1 MTGHELAK
9 SNSNL
14 PSKARQKHEVARVP
28 KGGIVPVNKVKNYLV
43 KVVKNVIQIGR
54 NTLSRIGNKLANIDW
69 GKVFY
74 EAITQINEEK
84 SGNYPFEIFDNIT
97 ETTQTPI
104 QEQIK
109 ATKVES
115 IEATKKV
122 KQIRAVKKPKQIR
135 VKQEKQQL
143 EHKKN
148 LMLPKN
154 KRKNKE

>member
-1 MTGHELAK
+1 MPRHELAK
-9 SNSNL
+9 SNNNL
-14 PSKARQKHEVARVP
+14 PDKARQKHEVARVP
-28 KGGIVPVNKVKNYLV
+28 KSGIVPINKAKSYLV
-43 KVVKNVIQIGR
+43 KVVKNVIQISK
-54 NTLSRIGNKLANIDW
+54 NTLFRIGNKLANIDW
-69 GKVFY
+69 GKVFN
-74 EAITQINEEK
+74 EAINQINEER

-109 ATKVES
+109 ANKVES
-115 IEATKKV
+115 IEAKKV

-148 LMLPKN
+148 LLLPKN

>member
-1 MTGHELAK
+1 MTGHDLAK
-9 SNSNL
+9 SNNSV

-28 KGGIVPVNKVKNYLV
+28 KVGIVPLNKAKQYLV
-43 KVVKNVIQIGR
+43 KVAKNAIQIGR

-69 GKVFY
+69 GKVFN
-74 EAITQINEEK
+74 EAITQINEER
-84 SGNYPFEIFDNIT
+84 SGNYPFEIFDNIAK
-97 ETTQTPI
+97 TTQAPK

-109 ATKVES
+109 ANKVES
-115 IEATKKV
+115 IETKKV
-122 KQIRAVKKPKQIR
+122 KQIRTVKKPKQIR
-135 VKQEKQQL
+135 VKQEKKQL